1 MLGISPNI
9 FCAKRHWIFLVR
21 FPLVLVNNGAR
32 FLGADEWFGALWAA
46 YFSWTTIGVYSFPL
60 QGTCFGANGSRF
72 RILWDFSYAWRAL
85 GFRIIPLVNELDRLR
100 CAVLLFKNM
109 KLLLVDWAVPT
120 EVACQV
126 KCSHARISKHF
137 TKSGKVRQSAYTNI
151 YNLKV
156 STKTFLISKQSF

>member
-21 FPLVLVNNGAR
+21 FPLILVNNGGQRWVFRGLPKSSYPVVLTGLDDRSCVRIESVDRKCVDSRAFNSFR
-32 FLGADEWFGALWAA
+32 HWLEIAAHHEKAFGERENFVSAKSHRIKISNYCW
-46 YFSWTTIGVYSFPL
+46 WIGLYPL
-60 QGTCFGANGSRF
+60 T
-72 RILWDFSYAWRAL
+72 
-85 GFRIIPLVNELDRLR
+85 
-100 CAVLLFKNM
+100 
-109 KLLLVDWAVPT
+109 
-120 EVACQV
+120 VAV

-156 STKTFLISKQSF
+156 STKTFLIPKQSF